1 MSQSESAILIVDS
14 NILFAKNDVEII
26 SSAFGN
32 ELSECRRY
40 QSIELLLPEI
50 VRAELVF
57 RKVEYA
63 SQLTADAEKKLRT
76 LARLTSSPEQPV
88 DVRDSLRNKIED
100 RIQEDRRAPS

>member
-76 LARLTSSPEQPV
+76 LARLTSSPEQLV
-88 DVRDSLRNKIED
+88 DGLGR
-100 RIQEDRRAPS
+100 